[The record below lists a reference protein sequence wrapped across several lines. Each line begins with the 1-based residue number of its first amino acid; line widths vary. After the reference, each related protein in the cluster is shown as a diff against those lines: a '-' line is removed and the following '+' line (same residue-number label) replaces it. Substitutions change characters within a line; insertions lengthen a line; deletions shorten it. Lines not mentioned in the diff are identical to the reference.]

1 MKALLVADTDVSVH
15 AISDTIEPYGFDII
29 RYRSPVKALDNVDE
43 IAPDA
48 VFISAGDFPRHWK
61 TIVQYIRSDT
71 GKDRTVIVLLVTD
84 RFTAE
89 DADKA
94 VHIGVQAIVGET
106 MTGGND
112 VSRLVEVFSR
122 YRYVGPETHQRVFDA
137 VGERMVFMF
146 TNPLNDMIITG
157 KLDSVSSST
166 LMFRPDS
173 PSAVADLSSGE
184 RVTQCTL
191 MIDGAEFAPSCV
203 VRKTGNFMILDMSS
217 PGTDLIAS
225 IERVVGSQAAG
236 TQAADSVPSVK

>member
-1 MKALLVADTDVSVH
+1 MKALLIADTDVSVR

-61 TIVQYIRSDT
+61 TIVQYVRADT
-71 GKDRTVIVLLVTD
+71 GRDRTVIVLLVTD

-94 VHIGVQAIVGET
+94 VHIGVQAIVGES
-106 MTGGND
+106 MSGGND
-112 VSRLVEVFSR
+112 IPRLVEVFSR
-122 YRYVGPETHQRVFDA
+122 YRYVGVETHPRVCDA

-146 TNPLNDMIITG
+146 TNPLSDMIITG
-157 KLDSVSSST
+157 KLDSVSAAT

-173 PSAVADLSSGE
+173 PSAVADLSPGE
-184 RVTQCTL
+184 RLEQCTL
-191 MIDGAEFAPSCV
+191 MIDGKEYAPACI
-203 VRKTGNFMILDMSS
+203 VRKTGNFMLLDLANPAEGVVAAIEGVIGSPVTSTVSS
-217 PGTDLIAS
+217 S
-225 IERVVGSQAAG
+225 
-236 TQAADSVPSVK
+236 

>member
-1 MKALLVADTDVSVH
+1 MKALLIADTDVSVR

-43 IAPDA
+43 ISPDA

-84 RFTAE
+84 RFTAD

-112 VSRLVEVFSR
+112 VPRLVEVFSR
-122 YRYVGPETHQRVFDA
+122 YRYVGAESLPRVCDA

-146 TNPLNDMIITG
+146 TNPLSDMIITG
-157 KLDSVSSST
+157 KLDSISATT

-173 PSAVADLSSGE
+173 PSAVSDLSPGE
-184 RVTQCTL
+184 RIPQCTL
-191 MIDGAEFAPSCV
+191 MIDGTEYAPVCV
-203 VRKTGNFMILDMSS
+203 VRKSGNFMILDLAN
-217 PGTDLIAS
+217 PAAELVTS
-225 IERVVGSQAAG
+225 IEGVVGSQAVGSAAAG
-236 TQAADSVPSVK
+236 N

>member
-1 MKALLVADTDVSVH
+1 MKALLIADTDVSVR

-94 VHIGVQAIVGET
+94 VHIGVQAIVGES

-112 VSRLVEVFSR
+112 VPRLVEVFSR
-122 YRYVGPETHQRVFDA
+122 YRYVGVETHPRVCDA
-137 VGERMVFMF
+137 VGERMVLMF
-146 TNPLNDMIITG
+146 TNPLSDMIITG
-157 KLDSVSSST
+157 KLDSVSATT

-173 PSAVADLSSGE
+173 PSAVADLSPGE
-184 RVTQCTL
+184 RIAQCTL
-191 MIDGAEFAPSCV
+191 MIDGVEFTPACV
-203 VRKTGNFMILDMSS
+203 VRKTGNFMILDLVNPNEGLAAAVEGVIGSS
-217 PGTDLIAS
+217 VSSAITS
-225 IERVVGSQAAG
+225 F
-236 TQAADSVPSVK
+236 